1 MYNYSVMRKVGN
13 CNYINYQLRTILIN
27 MSDTGNIPPHSGRK
41 LRDFWGLK
49 KYVKI
54 LLRDSRG

>member
-27 MSDTGNIPPHSGRK
+27 MSDTGNIPPHGGRK
-41 LRDFWGLK
+41 LHVIFG
-49 KYVKI
+49 
-54 LLRDSRG
+54 G